1 MPIPA
6 SHTIYLS
13 VLELLRRIKVCEVGK
28 ARKNSQTE
36 YDMIRAMALPDPT
49 TNLHW
54 SGYRGAIHEIF
65 ARNAREFPDRECVI
79 ETPDQYGHQERVFTY
94 RHIHEASNALAH
106 LLVDSGVQ
114 RGEVVMIYAFRG
126 VDLVVAVMG
135 VLKAGATFSVID
147 PAYPPARQKVYLSVA
162 KPRAL
167 VILEKAG
174 AIAPSVKEYLREELD
189 LRTLVPGLRIGEQ
202 GRLFGGQNDGVD
214 MLERWWTEHRTAD
227 PGVIVGPDSV
237 PTLSFTSGSEGVPKG
252 VRGRHFSLTYYFPW
266 MAETFGLSQADRFT
280 MLSGIAHD
288 PIQRDIFTPLFLGA
302 QLRVPSADDIGTPGQ
317 LAEWMDENK
326 ATVTHLTPAMGQV
339 LSTEAVRLIP
349 SLRNAFFVGDVLTK
363 RDCLRLQ
370 RLAQNVRIINMYG
383 TTETQRAVSYFA
395 IPPAA
400 QEPGYLEAQ
409 KDVIPAGKGML
420 DVQLLV
426 VNRQD
431 RTKLCGVGEQGELY
445 VRAAGLAEGYL
456 QLPDLTAQK
465 FVSNWFTS
473 NEDWRAQ
480 EAEFV
485 TKQPWKEYYHGA
497 RDRLYRTGDLGRY
510 LPNGNVEI
518 TGRADDQ
525 VKIRGFRIELGEIDT
540 YLSQHPL
547 VRENITLVRR
557 DKDEEPTLVSYFV
570 PQLSNEGDDLLS
582 GSGEDGDQMVRGLRR
597 HRRLIQKIR
606 DHLKSK
612 LPAYSIPSVFV
623 PLTRMP
629 LNPNGKVDKPAL
641 PFPDTAQLAQA
652 SARKNQANGEHHYT
666 PTQAAVRD
674 VWLAII
680 PHATPSIGLQDNF
693 FDVGGHSILA
703 TRMIFEIRKKLAVN
717 VSLGLVFKAP
727 TIEGLSFEIDNLR
740 SYGINYTNKQE
751 PKEAVFDYY
760 RDAQSLVS
768 DLAPAYPTF
777 KALDRISKKC
787 IFITGVTGFL
797 GAFLLKDLFDR
808 ADCAID
814 VIVHVRATSASHGMN
829 RVRTACEAYG
839 VWNESW
845 AKHLT
850 VAVGDLEKEHL
861 GLNSNDMAK
870 IVNEANYVIHNGAMV
885 RHVSSS
891 CS

>member
-1 MPIPA
+1 MPVPSI
-6 SHTIYLS
+6 HTITPS
-13 VLELLRRIKVCEVGK
+13 SKWPFANFKVNCGE
-28 ARKNSQTE
+28 SQKKVRQLQMTYSE
-36 YDMIRAMALPDPT
+36 PMAPPDPT
-49 TNLHW
+49 TDLHW

-65 ARNAREFPDRECVI
+65 ARNARAFPDRVCVI
-79 ETPDQYGHQERVFTY
+79 ETPDQNGQQERVFTY
-94 RHIHEASNALAH
+94 QHIHEASNALAH
-106 LLVDSGVQ
+106 HLVDSGLQ
-114 RGEVVMIYAFRG
+114 HGEVVMIYAFRG

-147 PAYPPARQKVYLSVA
+147 PAYPPARQKIYLSVA
-162 KPRAL
+162 RPRAL

-174 AIAPSVKEYLREELD
+174 AIAPSVKEYFREELN
-189 LRTLVPGLRIGEQ
+189 LRTLVPGLRIGER
-202 GRLFGGQNDGVD
+202 GVLYGGQNNGVD
-214 MLERWWTEHRTAD
+214 ILERWWTDHRTAD
-227 PGVIVGPDSV
+227 TGVVVGPDSV

-266 MAETFGLSQADRFT
+266 MAETFGLSQTDRFT

-326 ATVTHLTPAMGQV
+326 ATVTHLTPAMGQL

-465 FVSNWFTS
+465 FVSNWFTR
-473 NEDWRAQ
+473 NEDWRVL

-485 TKQPWKEYYHGA
+485 AKQPWKEVYYGA

-510 LPNGNVEI
+510 LSNGNVEI
-518 TGRADDQ
+518 AGRADDQ

-547 VRENITLVRR
+547 VRENVTLVRR

-570 PQLSNEGDDLLS
+570 PQLSDDGDDLLS

-597 HRRLIQKIR
+597 HRRLIQNIR

-612 LPAYSIPSVFV
+612 LPAYSVPTVFV

-652 SARKNQANGEHHYT
+652 SARRNQANGVQQYT

-674 VWLAII
+674 IWLAII
-680 PHATPSIGLQDNF
+680 PHATASIGLQDNF

-703 TRMIFEIRKKLAVN
+703 TRMILEIRKKLAVN

-727 TIEGLSFEIDNLR
+727 TIEGLSFEIDNLKL
-740 SYGINYTNKQE
+740 YGINYTDKKE
-751 PKEAVFDYY
+751 PKEANFDYY

-777 KALDRISKKC
+777 KTLEKQTKYC

-797 GAFLLKDLFDR
+797 GAFILKDLFDR
-808 ADCAID
+808 ADQRIE
-814 VIVHVRATSASHGMN
+814 VIVHVRATSASHGIN

-839 VWNESW
+839 VWDESW

-850 VAVGDLEKEHL
+850 VVVGDLEKDHL

-870 IVNEANYVIHNGAMV
+870 IVNDADYVIHNGAMV
-885 RHVSSS
+885 KLVN
-891 CS
+891 